1 VSAKRFDPGLAPGQI
16 LTGDDLQRV
25 FTCDDRGGMRW
36 SQETRTLVVLS
47 DQFEAIAPDRWDG
60 AVLHFAAVDLP
71 GERELDGASM
81 GALTGSDGDAGAAVY
96 LLEKLGPDQYLF
108 DGAVQLAGPPCRE
121 TRVDYDGRPHDV
133 WILPLKL
140 TGRQEP
146 PAMPAELVAELRGE
160 QERRARHLNQAELTR
175 RAALARETPESRAVL
190 ATTYSSDPYIAEL
203 ARRRAAGHCQLCGS
217 AAPFRAKGGRPFLE
231 VHHLLWLS
239 RGGLDTLANTAALC
253 PDCHRRMHVLDHEA
267 DRTRLTQVLQ
277 EPERPTRAE
286 PLGTPTASDAE
297 VEEFYEALTAE
308 AQAQMLPPLRGKPDN
323 GLPL

>member
-1 VSAKRFDPGLAPGQI
+1 MSAKRFDPGLTPGQI

-25 FTCDDRGGMRW
+25 FTCDDRGDMRR
-36 SQETRTLVVLS
+36 SRKTRALVVLS
-47 DQFEAIAPDRWDG
+47 DQFEAITPDHWDG
-60 AVLHFAAVDLP
+60 AVLHFAAVNLP
-71 GERELDGASM
+71 GERELDDAFT

-96 LLEKLGPDQYLF
+96 LLERLGPDQYLF

-121 TRVDYDGRPHDV
+121 TRVGDDGRPHDV
-133 WILPLKL
+133 WVLPLKL
-140 TGRQEP
+140 AGREEP
-146 PAMPAELVAELRGE
+146 PPLPAGLVAELRGE

-175 RAALARETPESRAVL
+175 RAALARETPEPRAVL
-190 ATTYSSDPYIAEL
+190 TTTYSSDPYVAEF
-203 ARRRAAGHCQLCGS
+203 ARRRAAGHCQLCGG

-239 RGGLDTLANTAALC
+239 RGGPDTLANTTALC

-277 EPERPTRAE
+277 ESERPKSFE
-286 PLGTPTASDAE
+286 PPGAPAATDAE

-308 AQAQMLPPLRGKPDN
+308 AQAQTLPPLYGKPDD